1 RFPNAVAPRRCG
13 HSQAGFQDFE
23 RRLGAAFLKKSQARI
38 EYQEKRDGRTFDII
52 AKRQL
57 QQHRR
62 LEHPRNWRPQL
73 FQGPID
79 WMLDRI
85 LNGIRSVQFSRNSI
99 ASLAGSAQP
108 LLRLS
113 AIYLDHLGVEHT
125 QQRQNLTLNCPKRLY
140 SDVKLFDVPSIEP
153 IVCGLLANSECLIA
167 ADH

>member
-13 HSQAGFQDFE
+13 HSQAGFQGFE

-38 EYQEKRDGRTFDII
+38 EYQEKRDGRSFDII

-62 LEHPRNWRPQL
+62 LEHPRNWRPQF

-85 LNGIRSVQFSRNSI
+85 LNGIRSVVRK
-99 ASLAGSAQP
+99 AA
-108 LLRLS
+108 
-113 AIYLDHLGVEHT
+113 
-125 QQRQNLTLNCPKRLY
+125 
-140 SDVKLFDVPSIEP
+140 PS
-153 IVCGLLANSECLIA
+153 LLARQSSRGIGGLRA
-167 ADH
+167 HWYAL